1 MDTLARGCM
10 FYRYTQDPELKA
22 ILRATVA
29 DLLETERSNGSIS
42 CVPVGEQPGDKK
54 GDLWERKYVMLA
66 LEEYYE
72 QVEADSAVLGS
83 LKRQADCILSQIGP
97 APKREITDLGW
108 SDNHIES
115 STLLEPIMR
124 LYKWT
129 GEARYL
135 DFARYIVE
143 SVGCQGY
150 NLFQQT
156 LDGVPPYQMGGTYPK
171 AYEMLSLFEGVVEYY
186 RCTGEERWLQVALQL
201 YQAVCRY
208 ELTIIG
214 SGGGDQPHHPKVL
227 GEAWDHTA
235 VEQTNPDMSRMM
247 ETCVGVT
254 WMKYC
259 SQLLRL
265 TGDVSAADR
274 IETYLYNGLLG
285 AMKPT
290 GVRMQPT
297 IAPYRW
303 WPTPAGWWPSRRS
316 LRCCPAAAWSLRC
329 PPPMAPSA

>member
-1 MDTLARGCM
+1 M
-10 FYRYTQDPELKA
+10 
-22 ILRATVA
+22 
-29 DLLETERSNGSIS
+29 
-42 CVPVGEQPGDKK
+42 
-54 GDLWERKYVMLA
+54 
-66 LEEYYE
+66 
-72 QVEADSAVLGS
+72 
-83 LKRQADCILSQIGP
+83 
-97 APKREITDLGW
+97 
-108 SDNHIES
+108 
-115 STLLEPIMR
+115 
-124 LYKWT
+124 
-129 GEARYL
+129 
-135 DFARYIVE
+135 
-143 SVGCQGY
+143 
-150 NLFQQT
+150 
-156 LDGVPPYQMGGTYPK
+156 
-171 AYEMLSLFEGVVEYY
+171 
-186 RCTGEERWLQVALQL
+186 
-201 YQAVCRY
+201 CRY

-265 TGDVSAADR
+265 TGDASAADR

-290 GVRMQPT
+290 SVRMQPT

-329 PPPMAPSA
+329 PPPMAPSV